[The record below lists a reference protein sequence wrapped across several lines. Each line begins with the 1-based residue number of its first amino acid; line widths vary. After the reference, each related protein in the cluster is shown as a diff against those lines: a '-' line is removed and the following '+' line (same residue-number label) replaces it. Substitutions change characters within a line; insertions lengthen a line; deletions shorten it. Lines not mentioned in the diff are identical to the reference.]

1 MAYIKIFPIKSTVKK
16 AVAYITNPDKT
27 DEQKLVSSFGCS
39 PETADLEFAMT
50 AEMGKNNVMEKGDN
64 LAWHMIISYHPNDL
78 TDPKLA
84 HEVSTKIAD
93 SVLKGKYEYV
103 LTTHTDKK
111 HIHSHLIFNATSFTD
126 YHKYVSNKR
135 TYHKLCQISNRI
147 CKEHGL
153 STSMPTSEAGRSY
166 KEDMEYKRG
175 QSWKAKLKYQIDR
188 AIWTSV
194 TYDEFLL
201 KMKEAGYETRQGK
214 YLAFRAPGAVNFINV
229 KTLGTYYADDHLL
242 ARLKKN
248 RCKARTPQ
256 NKNNRVRL
264 FVEMTTYLSDHN
276 KAGFEHWAK
285 LNNLKEAAR
294 TFNYLSEHNLLNYE
308 DFKNHVADSA
318 DAIQATESKIQSLN
332 KQLDAQRLLQ
342 KRCDVYRHC
351 RTVLLAEKDAPDK
364 KAYQKQ
370 HQAEYQLH
378 DTTLQEL
385 SDLGIKKLPSQEK
398 LQKQLQQLETKLAAT
413 QKELTQ
419 LQTDQRTLHI
429 VQSNFSSMLQDA
441 DILPELSSE
450 NPEQSI

>member
-50 AEMGKNNVMEKGDN
+50 AEMGKNNVMEKGNN

-111 HIHSHLIFNATSFTD
+111 HIHSHLIFNATGFTD

-147 CKEHGL
+147 CKEHVL
-153 STSMPTSEAGRSY
+153 STSMPTSEAGLSY

-188 AIWTSV
+188 TIWTSV

-214 YLAFRAPGAVNFINV
+214 YLAFRAPGSVNFIKV

-242 ARLKKN
+242 VRLEKN
-248 RCKARTPQ
+248 R
-256 NKNNRVRL
+256 
-264 FVEMTTYLSDHN
+264 
-276 KAGFEHWAK
+276 
-285 LNNLKEAAR
+285 
-294 TFNYLSEHNLLNYE
+294 
-308 DFKNHVADSA
+308 
-318 DAIQATESKIQSLN
+318 
-332 KQLDAQRLLQ
+332 
-342 KRCDVYRHC
+342 
-351 RTVLLAEKDAPDK
+351 
-364 KAYQKQ
+364 
-370 HQAEYQLH
+370 
-378 DTTLQEL
+378 
-385 SDLGIKKLPSQEK
+385 
-398 LQKQLQQLETKLAAT
+398 
-413 QKELTQ
+413 
-419 LQTDQRTLHI
+419 
-429 VQSNFSSMLQDA
+429 
-441 DILPELSSE
+441 
-450 NPEQSI
+450 